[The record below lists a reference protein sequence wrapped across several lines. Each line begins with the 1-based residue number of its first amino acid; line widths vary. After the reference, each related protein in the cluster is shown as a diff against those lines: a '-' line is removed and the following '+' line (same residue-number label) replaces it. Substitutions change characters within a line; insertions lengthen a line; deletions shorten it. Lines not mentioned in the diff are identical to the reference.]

1 MHKNKIYLFVTS
13 ILLTLLLA
21 TSSTLLT
28 KGAISAQMMSGP
40 NMMDKGKMG
49 PGSGM
54 NFTRGG
60 NITGSIDFMSAI
72 TKAIAS
78 QIKTSL
84 SDASSA
90 AEKSIGNSS
99 HAVGAH
105 VSDENG
111 YLVYVVAVVD
121 SSGKV
126 HKLIIDPA
134 NGKILLS
141 RELSGFEALMML
153 HQGMQGGGH
162 DMSMMNNPDF
172 NYGHPMMMNPGSNLG
187 R

>member
-1 MHKNKIYLFVTS
+1 MSKNKIYLVTS
-13 ILLTLLLA
+13 VLLTLLIA
-21 TSSTLLT
+21 TSSTVLT
-28 KGAISAQMMSGP
+28 KETASAQMMSGP

-49 PGSGM
+49 MGPNM
-54 NFTRGG
+54 NFTKGE

-84 SDASSA
+84 SDSSSA
-90 AEKSIGNSS
+90 AEKSIGNNS

-121 SSGKV
+121 SNGKV
-126 HKLIIDPA
+126 HKLIIDPS

-153 HQGMQGGGH
+153 HQGMQAGGH
-162 DMSMMNNPDF
+162 DMSMMNPDV
-172 NYGHPMMMNPGSNLG
+172 NYDHPMMMNPGSNFG

>member
-1 MHKNKIYLFVTS
+1 MHKNKIYLCVTS
-13 ILLTLLLA
+13 ILFTLLLT
-21 TSSTLLT
+21 TSSTVLT

-40 NMMDKGKMG
+40 NMMNKGKMCMA
-49 PGSGM
+49 SGM
-54 NFTRGG
+54 NFTRGE

-126 HKLIIDPA
+126 HKLIIDPT

-162 DMSMMNNPDF
+162 DMSMMNPDF

>member
-49 PGSGM
+49 MMSGM
-54 NFTRGG
+54 NFTRGE

-84 SDASSA
+84 SDASNA

-172 NYGHPMMMNPGSNLG
+172 NYGHPMMMNPGSNLV

>member
-1 MHKNKIYLFVTS
+1 MHKNKIYLCVTS
-13 ILLTLLLA
+13 ILFTLLLA
-21 TSSTLLT
+21 TCSTVLT

-40 NMMDKGKMG
+40 NIMNNGTMG

-54 NFTRGG
+54 NFTRDE

-162 DMSMMNNPDF
+162 DMSMMNPDF

>member
-1 MHKNKIYLFVTS
+1 MQRNKRYLCVTS
-13 ILLTLLLA
+13 LFTLLLA
-21 TSSTLLT
+21 TSSLVLSTETISGQMVSGLNMMNKAKSAMGSGQNFT
-28 KGAISAQMMSGP
+28 KGE
-40 NMMDKGKMG
+40 
-49 PGSGM
+49 
-54 NFTRGG
+54 

-90 AEKSIGNSS
+90 AEKSIGNNS
-99 HAVGAH
+99 HAVAAR

-111 YLVYVVAVVD
+111 YLVYVVAIVD
-121 SSGKV
+121 SNGKV
-126 HKLIIDPA
+126 HKLIIDPS

-153 HQGMQGGGH
+153 HQGMQAGGH
-162 DMSMMNNPDF
+162 DMSMMRPDF
-172 NYGHPMMMNPGSNLG
+172 DYGRPMMSPGSNFG

>member
-1 MHKNKIYLFVTS
+1 MTIGT
-13 ILLTLLLA
+13 
-21 TSSTLLT
+21 
-28 KGAISAQMMSGP
+28 ISGQMMSGP
-40 NMMDKGKMG
+40 NMMNKGKMG
-49 PGSGM
+49 MGSGM
-54 NFTRGG
+54 NFTRGE

-90 AEKSIGNSS
+90 AEKSIGNNSR
-99 HAVGAH
+99 AVAGH

-121 SSGKV
+121 SNGKV
-126 HKLIIDPA
+126 HKLIIDPS

-153 HQGMQGGGH
+153 HQGMQAGGH
-162 DMSMMNNPDF
+162 DMSMMNPDF
-172 NYGHPMMMNPGSNLG
+172 NYGHPMMMSPGSNFG

>member
-1 MHKNKIYLFVTS
+1 MYKYKIYLFVTS

-21 TSSTLLT
+21 TSSTVLT

-54 NFTRGG
+54 NFTRGE

-162 DMSMMNNPDF
+162 DMSMMNPDF

>member
-1 MHKNKIYLFVTS
+1 MHKYKIYLLVAS

-40 NMMDKGKMG
+40 DMMNKGKMG
-49 PGSGM
+49 MGSGM
-54 NFTRGG
+54 NFTRGE

-111 YLVYVVAVVD
+111 YLVYIVAVVD

-172 NYGHPMMMNPGSNLG
+172 NYGHPMMMNPGSNLV

>member
-1 MHKNKIYLFVTS
+1 MDKNKICLVTS
-13 ILLTLLLA
+13 VLLTLLIA
-21 TSSTLLT
+21 TSSIVLT
-28 KGAISAQMMSGP
+28 GGAASAQMMSGP

-49 PGSGM
+49 MGSGM
-54 NFTRGG
+54 NFTRGE

-90 AEKSIGNSS
+90 AEKSIGNNS
-99 HAVGAH
+99 HAVGAQ

-121 SSGKV
+121 SNGKV
-126 HKLIIDPA
+126 HKLIIDPS

-153 HQGMQGGGH
+153 HQGMQSGDH
-162 DMSMMNNPDF
+162 DMSMMNPDA
-172 NYGHPMMMNPGSNLG
+172 NYGRPMMMNPGSNFG

>member
-1 MHKNKIYLFVTS
+1 MYKYKIYLFVTS

-21 TSSTLLT
+21 TSSTVLT

-40 NMMDKGKMG
+40 DMMNKGKMG
-49 PGSGM
+49 SGSGM
-54 NFTRGG
+54 NFTRGE

>member
-1 MHKNKIYLFVTS
+1 MHKNKICFVTS
-13 ILLTLLLA
+13 VLLTLLTA
-21 TSSTLLT
+21 TSSIVLT
-28 KGAISAQMMSGP
+28 GGAASAQMMSGP

-49 PGSGM
+49 MGSGM
-54 NFTRGG
+54 NFTRGE

-90 AEKSIGNSS
+90 AEKSIGNNS

-121 SSGKV
+121 SNGKV
-126 HKLIIDPA
+126 HKLIIDPS

-153 HQGMQGGGH
+153 HQGMQSGDH
-162 DMSMMNNPDF
+162 DMSMMNPDA